1 MTEQPTSTGPKCPK
15 CFHPQGAPD
24 GDHYTTCP
32 DYRHPSGEIAGGL
45 AEFYASPEYRAEVL
59 LGRAPERASEP
70 EADRANPDGSTTT
83 RSVPGWLATWEAAE
97 RATPATPGPCQ
108 CWSCDGQCGGTALS
122 TSCGPLAVVDGRPI
136 CAVCRGQADVF
147 GNDLV
152 GAQVTIDQDRVRLAL
167 RWAGPLDS
175 VWLDARSARH
185 LAAVLIQRASE
196 LEQASPAEYP
206 PADAY
211 RRGPGYRGC

>member
-32 DYRHPSGEIAGGL
+32 DYRHPSGVIAGTL

-59 LGRAPERASEP
+59 LGRAPERA
-70 EADRANPDGSTTT
+70 
-83 RSVPGWLATWEAAE
+83 
-97 RATPATPGPCQ
+97 TPAPGPCA

-122 TSCGPLAVVDGRPI
+122 TSCGPLAAVDGRPI

-185 LAAVLIQRASE
+185 LAAVLTQRASE
-196 LEQASPAEYP
+196 LEQATGQA
-206 PADAY
+206 
-211 RRGPGYRGC
+211 